1 MSQVSPRQTL
11 TMLSQSPY
19 LRSLATG
26 LPQHHIDQ
34 ADATEMAMQI
44 VDESIEK
51 RRLIPVLYRRAGVSQ
66 RYSVVVKSS
75 SGVKPAQQTFYPP
88 SETVT
93 DGGPSI
99 SERMKVYEV
108 EARELACLTA
118 SASLEQADI
127 SPDEVTHLITISCT
141 GFAAPGFDI
150 GLINDLG
157 LNRNL
162 GRTHLGFMGCHG
174 ALNGLR
180 VMKSFLDSDP
190 DACVLLC
197 ATELCSLHQ
206 QYGWNNEQVVANS
219 LFADGCAAVVVRA
232 RDLLESTPG
241 DCLLRANQSHVFPDS
256 EDLMSWK
263 IGDHGFQMSL
273 SSQLPGLIKRELR
286 PWLESWLGEQG
297 VAIEDVQ
304 SWAVHPGGPRILDA
318 CQESLELTDSQLAAS
333 RGILD
338 ECGNMSSPTVL
349 FILQRLQDMKSETPC
364 VMLGFGPG
372 ITAEAALWI

>member
-1 MSQVSPRQTL
+1 MS
-11 TMLSQSPY
+11 
-19 LRSLATG
+19 
-26 LPQHHIDQ
+26 
-34 ADATEMAMQI
+34 I
-44 VDESIEK
+44 VDESSEK

-66 RYSVVVKSS
+66 RHSVVVDSS
-75 SGVKPAQQTFYPP
+75 SGENPAVQSFYPP
-88 SETVT
+88 IQSLT

-99 SERMKVYEV
+99 ADRMKVYEV
-108 EARELACLTA
+108 EARELACQTA
-118 SASLEQADI
+118 SASLQQAGVD
-127 SPDEVTHLITISCT
+127 PEEVTHLVTVSCT

-150 GLINDLG
+150 GLINDLQ

-180 VMKSFLDSDP
+180 VMKSFLDSEP
-190 DACVLLC
+190 DACVMLC

-219 LFADGCAAVVVRA
+219 LFADGCAAMVVRA
-232 RDLLESTPG
+232 RDLSEAVPG
-241 DCLLRANQSHVFPDS
+241 DWLLMANNSHVFPDS

-263 IGDHGFQMSL
+263 IGNHGFQMSL
-273 SSQLPGLIKRELR
+273 SSQLPGLIKQELR
-286 PWLESWLGEQG
+286 PWLDCWLGEQG
-297 VAIEDVQ
+297 LAIEDVK
-304 SWAVHPGGPRILDA
+304 SWIVHPGGPRILDA
-318 CQESLELTDSQLAAS
+318 CQESLELTDQQMIAS
-333 RGILD
+333 RSVLE

-349 FILQRLQDMKSETPC
+349 FIMQRLQEMQAESPC